1 MKRDKE
7 ELVSSYRDDILV
19 MTDDLRYKEFIKSLN
34 PEELE
39 IYLFF
44 EAQRANVFVQ
54 ELTTMK
60 GYKLSITDLIDKKN
74 RQKINDL
81 INNNAMLDDLIDFW
95 DKFSSIDDYDKG
107 IIDVVIDKYDNFY
120 KPLTDLE
127 KQFFRDCFQK

>member
-1 MKRDKE
+1 MKQAKLDLVLEYRDKINDFSE
-7 ELVSSYRDDILV
+7 
-19 MTDDLRYKEFIKSLN
+19 DLKYKEFINLLN

-54 ELTTMK
+54 ELTEMK
-60 GYKLSITDLIDKKN
+60 GYKLSITDLIDKSK
-74 RQKINDL
+74 RKKINDL

-95 DKFSSIDDYDKG
+95 DKFSSINDYDKD

-127 KQFFRDCFQK
+127 IQFFRACFQK

>member
-1 MKRDKE
+1 MKQAKLDLVLEYRDKINDFSE
-7 ELVSSYRDDILV
+7 
-19 MTDDLRYKEFIKSLN
+19 DLKYKEFINLLN

-54 ELTTMK
+54 ELTEMK
-60 GYKLSITDLIDKKN
+60 GYKLSITDLIDKSK
-74 RQKINDL
+74 RKKINDL

-95 DKFSSIDDYDKG
+95 DKFSSINDYDK
-107 IIDVVIDKYDNFY
+107 DKYDNFY

-127 KQFFRDCFQK
+127 IQFFRACFQK